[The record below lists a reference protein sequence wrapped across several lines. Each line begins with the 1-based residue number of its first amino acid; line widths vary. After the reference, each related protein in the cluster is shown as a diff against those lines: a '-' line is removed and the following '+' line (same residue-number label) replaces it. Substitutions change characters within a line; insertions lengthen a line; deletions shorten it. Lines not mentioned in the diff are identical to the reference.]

1 MLWTCLL
8 LPSLPLDVFARA
20 ASPADAAKPFA
31 VATGGRTPRIV
42 GANAGARDAGVH
54 PGQLVSASLALSPG
68 LVLRERDPQAESA
81 ALEAVA
87 SWATQFTPAVALAP
101 PDAVLAEIG
110 GSLRLFGGL
119 PTLTARLARGAH
131 DLGYA
136 ARFALAP
143 TSAAA
148 LLFARAEQRVEPP
161 FRSPRSGRGERRRSD
176 RPRRCRIRR
185 HGSTR
190 SPAAAR
196 LTEAD
201 PAAVAMLAAAGIT
214 TFGQACALPRAALAR
229 RVGADFVALLDR
241 VRGLVPE
248 PRPPFVPPPRYT
260 GKLDLPAPVASVDAL
275 AFAVNRL
282 VLELA
287 GWLTGRGLGVTEMS
301 LALAHERYVGVATGV
316 SATTASFALAAP
328 AREPAHLVAVLRERL
343 ARIVLPAPVEAI
355 TLTSKATAPLASR
368 NLGLLPGDDAAAT
381 VPLLDRLRARLGEG
395 AVTLVAPHAEHRP
408 ERAWRERVAANAATG
423 QYDFSPELRRKQDTA
438 NKSHPVPLPPLPR
451 PLGPSG
457 CLPSRNRS
465 AIGSKRNPGCC
476 ATGPS
481 GSSRDGGTAPTCAA
495 ITSSPRI
502 RAARPCGSI
511 AITATGSTTA
521 SGSCM
526 GYSRDHG
533 RPEQYVPT
541 AVEKFDNRAPI
552 CRHCKGTHHRRSTIR
567 PPLRPAGGR
576 ASSAVRGPFGRGRPK
591 GSLPA
596 THVLPGPSRRRS
608 IARFP
613 ASG

>member
-1 MLWTCLL
+1 MLWACLL

-20 ASPADAAKPFA
+20 ASPAEAAKPFA
-31 VATGGRTPRIV
+31 VGSGGRTPRIV
-42 GANAGARDAGVH
+42 GANAGARDAGIH
-54 PGQLVSASLALSPG
+54 AGQLVSASLALAPD
-68 LVLRERDPQAESA
+68 LLLRDRDPGAEAA
-81 ALEAVA
+81 ALTAVA
-87 SWATQFTPAVALAP
+87 TWATQFTPAVALAP

-119 PTLTARLARGAH
+119 PHLTARLARGVL

-148 LLFARAEQRVEPP
+148 LLFARAESAEGNRTAG
-161 FRSPRSGRGERRRSD
+161 SIAGKAGATRRQA
-176 RPRRCRIRR
+176 
-185 HGSTR
+185 
-190 SPAAAR
+190 PAAGFAAAPMPDPQTWLGALLPLPLS

-201 PAAVAMLAAAGIT
+201 PAAVATLAAAGIT

-241 VRGLVPE
+241 VRGLIPD

-287 GWLTGRGLGVTEMS
+287 GWLTGRGLGVTDMA

-316 SATTASFALAAP
+316 SATTTSFALAAP

-368 NLGLLPGDDAAAT
+368 NLGLLPGDDTAAT

-395 AVTLVAPHAEHRP
+395 AITLVAPHAEHRP
-408 ERAWRERVAANAATG
+408 ERAWRNGKIGDRPRFPGKAEAAWKTW
-423 QYDFSPELRRKQDTA
+423 S
-438 NKSHPVPLPPLPR
+438 VPR
-451 PLGPSG
+451 PVWLLAEPEPLGHRLEAQPWV
-457 CLPSRNRS
+457 L
-465 AIGSKRNPGCC
+465 
-476 ATGPS
+476 
-481 GSSRDGGTAPTCAA
+481 RDGPERIESGWWDGVDVRRDYFVAEN
-495 ITSSPRI
+495 PRGETVWI
-502 RAARPCGSI
+502 
-511 AITATGSTTA
+511 
-521 SGSCM
+521 
-526 GYSRDHG
+526 YRDHRYEIDDG
-533 RPEQYVPT
+533 EWFLQGVF
-541 AVEKFDNRAPI
+541 A
-552 CRHCKGTHHRRSTIR
+552 
-567 PPLRPAGGR
+567 
-576 ASSAVRGPFGRGRPK
+576 
-591 GSLPA
+591 
-596 THVLPGPSRRRS
+596 
-608 IARFP
+608 
-613 ASG
+613 